1 MSTVSL
7 VLIYIAVAVATFV
20 LCRLLYK
27 LIIWLKTKNIRI
39 PKTVV
44 RIFKLIL
51 LLIILALVGYFIYIG
66 FQI

>member
-1 MSTVSL
+1 MNTVL
-7 VLIYIAVAVATFV
+7 RVLIYIAVAVAVFV
-20 LCRLLYK
+20 LCRLIYK
-27 LIIWLKTKNIRI
+27 FVLWLGTKNIRI

-51 LLIILALVGYFIYIG
+51 LLIVLALVGYFIYTG

>member
-1 MSTVSL
+1 MNTVL
-7 VLIYIAVAVATFV
+7 RVLIYIAVAVAVFV

-27 LIIWLKTKNIRI
+27 FIKWLGTKNIRI

-51 LLIILALVGYFIYIG
+51 LLIVLALVGYFIYTG

>member
-1 MSTVSL
+1 MSTVVR
-7 VLIYIAVAVATFV
+7 VLIYIAVAVAVFV
-20 LCRLLYK
+20 LCRLIYK
-27 LIIWLKTKNIRI
+27 FVLWLGTKNIRI

-51 LLIILALVGYFIYIG
+51 LLIVLALVGYFIYTG

>member
-1 MSTVSL
+1 MGIVVR
-7 VLIYIAVAVATFV
+7 VLIYIAVAAAVFI

-27 LIIWLKTKNIRI
+27 FVLWLGTKNIRI
-39 PKTVV
+39 PKTAV

-51 LLIILALVGYFIYIG
+51 LLLFLALVGYFIYTG